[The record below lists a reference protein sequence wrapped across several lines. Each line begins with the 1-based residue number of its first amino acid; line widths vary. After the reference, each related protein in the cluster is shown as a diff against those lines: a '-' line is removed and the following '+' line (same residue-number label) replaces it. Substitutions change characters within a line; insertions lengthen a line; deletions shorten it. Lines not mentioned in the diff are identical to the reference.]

1 MADGDAPVAEV
12 QPSVEGQE
20 EEDPVSGE
28 EEEEEEEEQE
38 EGSDGDSDDEC
49 EDYDDSKP
57 PEDQL
62 LHYTFSAIKVV
73 HCDFLGEF
81 GAAEVFMIDGDALVA
96 KALTDPLLD
105 PTCGGQMLHLVHVV
119 ESILQDL
126 QQRGAHFELFFFEG
140 HVALWHRM
148 GARARAARAVVLR
161 HFQHVNKLRELQGQP
176 PAVGLHLLPGGYWSG
191 GPEFQMMV
199 DKVYPAYMMTDFGWC
214 GAEDKLV
221 LDTTRS
227 FVHFLH
233 ANFIQ
238 VGTRN
243 PKIKP

>member
-1 MADGDAPVAEV
+1 MADVDAPVAEV
-12 QPSVEGQE
+12 QPSVDVQE
-20 EEDPVSGE
+20 DEDPVSGE
-28 EEEEEEEEQE
+28 EDDDDEEEE
-38 EGSDGDSDDEC
+38 GGDSDDEC

-62 LHYTFSAIKVV
+62 LHYTFSAITGVV

-148 GARARAARAVVLR
+148 GARSRAARAVVLR
-161 HFQHVNKLRELQGQP
+161 HFQHVNKQRELQGQP

-199 DKVYPAYMMTDFGWC
+199 DKVYPAYVMTDFGWC

-238 VGTRN
+238 V
-243 PKIKP
+243 

>member
-1 MADGDAPVAEV
+1 MAEV

-20 EEDPVSGE
+20 EEDPGSGE
-28 EEEEEEEEQE
+28 EEEEAEAEQE
-38 EGSDGDSDDEC
+38 EGSAGDSDDEC

-161 HFQHVNKLRELQGQP
+161 HFQHVNKLRELQG
-176 PAVGLHLLPGGYWSG
+176 
-191 GPEFQMMV
+191 
-199 DKVYPAYMMTDFGWC
+199 
-214 GAEDKLV
+214 
-221 LDTTRS
+221 
-227 FVHFLH
+227 
-233 ANFIQ
+233 
-238 VGTRN
+238 
-243 PKIKP
+243 